1 MKEQT
6 FRADGSDFDFLIG
19 QTIVKTRETEDGYEL
34 STANGQIVRVVE
46 NEGCGGCSD
55 GWSEFSDILLLENAD
70 NAIMNVVCESG
81 DNSYDDSFKLF
92 IYYHDKTL
100 EITGDDG
107 YGNGYYGGGFW
118 VTIKNVE
125 G

>member
-19 QTIVKTRETEDGYEL
+19 QTIVKTREMGDGYEL

-46 NEGCGGCSD
+46 NEGCGGCSN

-70 NAIMNVVCESG
+70 NAIMNVVCSQRDYE
-81 DNSYDDSFKLF
+81 DQFKLF

-100 EITGDDG
+100 EIEGDDG